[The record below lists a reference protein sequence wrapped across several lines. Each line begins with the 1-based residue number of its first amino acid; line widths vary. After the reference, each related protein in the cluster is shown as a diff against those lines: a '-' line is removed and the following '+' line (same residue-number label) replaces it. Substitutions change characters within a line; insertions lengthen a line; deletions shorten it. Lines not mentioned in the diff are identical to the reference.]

1 MISITYFFSSIKLT
15 PLDGEFPG
23 VEGQI
28 WVDSEQHVESVHRST
43 SYIGLT
49 IGSEINRKSF
59 GQSEAPPSSSIT
71 LRYLGHREFIFGE
84 CYMK

>member
-28 WVDSEQHVESVHRST
+28 WVDSEQHFEEMRSMYT
-43 SYIGLT
+43 GAQVT
-49 IGSEINRKSF
+49 
-59 GQSEAPPSSSIT
+59 
-71 LRYLGHREFIFGE
+71 
-84 CYMK
+84 